1 MVQWSLLAAVIV
13 VLIFIFVRHVRVL
26 QGQAELSTVK
36 STLQVLRMGLLIDH
50 LQNSLTAGQSSV
62 ALRQRNPFD
71 LLQQRP
77 SNYLGEMSRAQAAL
91 APGGSWVFDR
101 DCVCVGYLPLD
112 DHWFDSP
119 SGDVMAWYAVNNA
132 PGPLRLT
139 AKESYVWQG
148 GAMR

>member
-62 ALRQRNPFD
+62 ALRQRNPFE
-71 LLQQRP
+71 LFQQRP

-91 APGGSWVFDR
+91 APGGSWVYDG
-101 DCVCVGYLPLD
+101 DCACVGYLPLND
-112 DHWFDSP
+112 QWFDSP

-132 PGPLRLT
+132 LGPLRLT

-148 GAMR
+148 RAIR